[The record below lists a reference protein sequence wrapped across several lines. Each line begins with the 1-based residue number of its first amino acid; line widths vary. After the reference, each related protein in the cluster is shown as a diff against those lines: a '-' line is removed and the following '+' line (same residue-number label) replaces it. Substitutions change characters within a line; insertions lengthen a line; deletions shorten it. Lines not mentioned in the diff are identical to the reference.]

1 MIEMKKILFFICL
14 LGYAIVSIA
23 QDDTLGRYPYLFYN
37 NIPEHW
43 RTGEDVDCEIG
54 ANQTYDG
61 VEKNDGSPFWG
72 FSTIPTEC
80 VIKMHTDDTIR
91 VIGVAYNPRDHDIP
105 GEMYPK
111 PYLIKLYDSN
121 MELIDT
127 TRSQYINQYF
137 GGSTTLDSDYMK
149 IVIPGSSSMYIRQR
163 PLRFSYFPDSASYD
177 IVGDFYVGI
186 NFINIWEYDRH
197 PYPYL
202 FHLYELHL
210 SPYHIEEN
218 TYRYKVGKNEW
229 TEVERVSRTV
239 PMLFPILQLPCDGV
253 DTVRL
258 VDSVGDYGVRCL
270 SATWDSLPLQT
281 RWVVQ
286 LEQAGV
292 GVLLAD
298 TVEQCSWSRCGLE
311 PDGNYTVSVS
321 SMCEGVRSPSWS
333 GWSRSAQSD
342 TLSIAGV
349 KADAEPLTL
358 YPNPASGTVRIG
370 LPDSQ
375 QQVDVRLYDM
385 AGREVLRCASLMVDV
400 SRLPSGT
407 YTVRAVTATG
417 TYSGR
422 LVVAE

>member
-1 MIEMKKILFFICL
+1 MKKILFFICL

-23 QDDTLGRYPYLFYN
+23 QDDTLGRYPFLFYN

-43 RTGEDVDCEIG
+43 RTGEDVDCVIG
-54 ANQTYDG
+54 ANCSADG
-61 VEKNDGSPFWG
+61 IPEFQGSPFWE
-72 FSTIPTEC
+72 FSPRPSEW
-80 VIKMHTDDTIR
+80 VVKMHTDDTIR
-91 VIGVAYNPRDHDIP
+91 VIGVAYTVLDQENTVYPRP
-105 GEMYPK
+105 PFT
-111 PYLIKLYDSN
+111 IKIYNSE
-121 MELIDT
+121 MELVDT
-127 TRSQYINQYF
+127 TRSRYIKQYL
-137 GGSTTLDSDYMK
+137 GGSTTLDSDY
-149 IVIPGSSSMYIRQR
+149 VRLEIPGHLSSYVERR
-163 PLRFSYFPDSASYD
+163 TLRFSYFPDSACHS

-186 NFINIWEYDRH
+186 LYNASIQIAY
-197 PYPYL
+197 
-202 FHLYELHL
+202 FHLYHL
-210 SPYHIEEN
+210 IEKHSAPYHIEEN

-321 SMCEGVRSPSWS
+321 SMCEGVRTPSWS

-370 LPDSQ
+370 LPGSQ